1 MTDGEFEAGW
11 IGQGLKLKNCE
22 NVIWSPLLKAK
33 IKIYIYQHMHQIIIM
48 LRKIWPSNKYS
59 VYIYIENMLLFERLR
74 FLNCCFGNISLINM
88 SHWRVLS
95 IWNFLCGKRCHAV
108 WHLLH
113 LSGCCMKMKTND
125 PGTHTHTYTQVL
137 GMIQSLPSVWWVL
150 YPDECWLWKNK
161 LQSLSCNQKTSVKN
175 K

>member
-1 MTDGEFEAGW
+1 
-11 IGQGLKLKNCE
+11 
-22 NVIWSPLLKAK
+22 
-33 IKIYIYQHMHQIIIM
+33 M
-48 LRKIWPSNKYS
+48 LRKIWPANKYS
-59 VYIYIENMLLFERLR
+59 VYIYIYIYMLLFEPFR

-125 PGTHTHTYTQVL
+125 PGTHTHTHVL

-161 LQSLSCNQKTSVKN
+161 LQSLSCNQKTSVKIKIKTCSWCFSWRDSYLQN
-175 K
+175 ADWLSVCFCFYSRCGGKLSC